1 MHSAMFDS
9 ARGVEAS
16 KPHGHACVE
25 LSIKPREIPFS
36 WQLLAPKKK
45 AWPKTVKWCERTRR
59 SERWTLKEE
68 QECCC
73 LSSLGSG
80 DESVS
85 SAIESD
91 DRPHLSPE
99 HCHLL
104 PAVITRLLRRC
115 SPQHLREGTSW
126 RWPLHKFESCSR
138 AWIHVDTLKIT
149 AKGQGKDSSA
159 SLSQWERTS
168 RYPFV
173 EWSKEK
179 NRTLMA
185 PVIARPTRRSV

>member
-9 ARGVEAS
+9 ARVRGV
-16 KPHGHACVE
+16 KT
-25 LSIKPREIPFS
+25 PRMRWAVNQTAGNSF
-36 WQLLAPKKK
+36 LLVTLGAKKK
-45 AWPKTVKWCERTRR
+45 AWLRQWSGV
-59 SERWTLKEE
+59 SELGAWEMDNKEE
-68 QECCC
+68 QDRCW
-73 LSSLGSG
+73 LSSSGSG

-104 PAVITRLLRRC
+104 PAVITRVLRRC

-159 SLSQWERTS
+159 SQSQWERTS

-185 PVIARPTRRSV
+185 PVIARSTRRSV

>member
-9 ARGVEAS
+9 ARVRGV
-16 KPHGHACVE
+16 KT
-25 LSIKPREIPFS
+25 PRMRWAVNQTAGNSF
-36 WQLLAPKKK
+36 LLVTLGAKKK
-45 AWPKTVKWCERTRR
+45 RLDWDSEVVWANSEVRERDN
-59 SERWTLKEE
+59 KEE

-73 LSSLGSG
+73 LSSSWSG

-85 SAIESD
+85 SASESD

-159 SLSQWERTS
+159 SQSQRERTS

-185 PVIARPTRRSV
+185 PVIARSTRRSV